1 MQQWA
6 CAWQQ
11 VCALPLGLRALVSPA
26 PSASRCALLPH
37 SRTVPGTGVALALA
51 RAEAVEF

>member
-11 VCALPLGLRALVSPA
+11 VCALPPGLRALVSPA